1 MRQLAVLAKWPIVM
15 DAVAVKAGGSARVF
29 FFVYR
34 IGTTLLLLPLFV
46 GYVIES
52 FTKNYSA
59 TIHESDEIIHNRH
72 KRQGSRKR
80 GGMLDAT
87 HVTRAL
93 VRHESKTPT
102 YTLEGRA
109 RALDVDMKVVG
120 FGDSEADLKKLVKLL
135 QDENRDLKQTVH
147 SQTERI
153 GGLSASV
160 MTMSKRAA
168 TVLKGGG
175 AIGTTHEEK
184 IAAYKKAFSTYDKD
198 GDGTISTTE
207 LGTVMESLGEHLSAE
222 ELLATINDV
231 DADGSGSIDFNEFR
245 AMMQGGVKGGE
256 GKGGGSGTSSNGRT
270 CTSRSRRLVF
280 ERSVCGV
287 ISTDQIA
294 AFKEAF
300 SVFDID
306 GDGTVNTGELG
317 TVMQSLGENMSEKEI
332 QQMISGVD
340 TDGSGSID
348 FTEFLTMMR
357 GRTAGAA
364 TMDDSSETKASP
376 G

>member
-1 MRQLAVLAKWPIVM
+1 M
-15 DAVAVKAGGSARVF
+15 DAVAVKMGASSRIF

-59 TIHESDEIIHNRH
+59 TIHESDEIIHKRH

-120 FGDSEADLKKLVKLL
+120 FGDSEEDLKKLVKLL

-160 MTMSKRAA
+160 MTMSKRTA
-168 TVLKGGG
+168 TVLLKGGG
-175 AIGTTHEEK
+175 AIGTTQEEK
-184 IAAYKKAFSTYDKD
+184 IAAYKKAFSVYDKD

-245 AMMQGGVKGGE
+245 TMMQGVKGG
-256 GKGGGSGTSSNGRT
+256 GGRK
-270 CTSRSRRLVF
+270 SRRLVF
-280 ERSVCGV
+280 GRSVCGV

-306 GDGTVNTGELG
+306 GDGTVNSGELG
-317 TVMQSLGENMSEKEI
+317 TVMQSLGENLSEKEI

-348 FTEFLTMMR
+348 FTEFLTMMQ
-357 GRTAGAA
+357 GRAAGAA